1 MKIQILF
8 NAIVPSAIQSA
19 LLHCQPQTIQ
29 SVLQREDRV
38 VQLWFAE
45 LWFGTII
52 PNHLIPLPFD

>member
-1 MKIQILF
+1 MQIQILF

-19 LLHCQPQTIQ
+19 LLHYQPQPIQ

-45 LWFGTII
+45 LWSGTII
-52 PNHLIPLPFD
+52 PNHLSSSF